1 MNRCVI
7 IGASP
12 DSDINTIKDRISKDD
27 YIVCADG
34 GYVYAQK
41 AGISPDLIV
50 GDFDSCAL
58 PQETDTELIALPCEK
73 DDTDTMYCVKLC
85 LLRGYR
91 SFLLLG
97 MTGGREDHS
106 YANLCTLLYLHN
118 RGAEAAIIDSNT
130 EISVISGEISIN
142 NKKGSIFSIFPFG
155 CNECCVT
162 LVGFKYELRHGILSS
177 EFPLG
182 VSNEIIS
189 DSTKVT
195 VHSGTALIM
204 IEDHSK
210 NL

>member
-12 DSDINTIKDRISKDD
+12 DFDINTIKHRIRDD
-27 YIVCADG
+27 DNIVCADG

-50 GDFDSCAL
+50 GDFDSSAL
-58 PQETDTELIALPCEK
+58 PQEADAELIALPREK
-73 DDTDTMYCVKLC
+73 DDTDTMYCVKQC

-91 SFLLLG
+91 DFLLLG
-97 MTGGREDHS
+97 MTGGREDHT

-118 RGAEAAIIDSNT
+118 RGAKASIIDGNT
-130 EISVISGEISIN
+130 EISVISGEKSIS
-142 NKKGSIFSIFPFG
+142 NKNGSTFSIFPFG
-155 CNECCVT
+155 CTQCCVS

-182 VSNEIIS
+182 TSNEIIS

-195 VHSGTALIM
+195 VHSGTALI
-204 IEDHSK
+204 ITEEHSK
-210 NL
+210 NS

>member
-12 DSDINTIKDRISKDD
+12 VFDMNTIKDRISRDD

-50 GDFDSCAL
+50 GDFDSSAL
-58 PQETDTELIALPCEK
+58 PQESDAGLIALPREK

-85 LLRGYR
+85 LRRGYR
-91 SFLLLG
+91 RFLLLG
-97 MTGGREDHS
+97 MTGGREDHT

-118 RGAEAAIIDSNT
+118 RGAEAEIIDGNT
-130 EISVISGEISIN
+130 EISVISGEKSII
-142 NKKGSIFSIFPFG
+142 NKKGSIFSVFPFG
-155 CNECCVT
+155 CRECCVT
-162 LVGFKYELRHGILSS
+162 LSGFKYGLDHGILSS

-189 DSTKVT
+189 DSTIVT

-204 IEDHSK
+204 IEGSQ
-210 NL
+210 